1 MPLTIIR
8 HDITKLPV
16 DAIVN
21 AANTDLAMGG
31 GVCGAIFQA
40 AGEGALQAACSKLA
54 PIQTGEAVVTPGFN
68 LPARLVIH
76 AAGPVYH
83 RHSPERSVALLRA
96 AYTNA
101 LKRAVENGCK
111 TVAFPLISSGIYGYP
126 RDEALAV
133 ATSAI
138 GAFLVTHDM
147 DVSLVVFDKAAF
159 AVSRALLGQVA
170 DYVGEH
176 YVGEHLK
183 SFHRPLEAE
192 APKEAVPLALCE
204 AITIVGA
211 AVPLPANRSLS
222 DFVGNLD
229 ESFSATLLRLIDAK
243 GFKKDSRVYARANID
258 RRLFSKIRGNPEY
271 APSKTTVLAFAIAL
285 ELSLNE
291 TEDLL
296 ARAGFALSH
305 SRKLDV
311 IVEYFI
317 TNRRY
322 DIHEINSVLFDYD
335 QPLLGGS

>member
-40 AGEGALQAACSKLA
+40 AGEGALQAACSKFA

-83 RHSPERSVALLRA
+83 RHSPERSSALLRA

-126 RDEALAV
+126 KDEALAV

-138 GAFLVTHDM
+138 GAFLETHDM
-147 DVSLVVFDKAAF
+147 DVSLVVFDKDAF
-159 AVSRALLGQVA
+159 AVSRALLGRVA

-183 SFHRPLEAE
+183 SLRRPLEAE
-192 APKEAVPLALCE
+192 ALKEAAPLVFFE
-204 AITIVGA
+204 AIASVA
-211 AVPLPANRSLS
+211 APLPAKQSLS
-222 DFVGNLD
+222 DLVGNLD